1 MFPSCASAGDVCD
14 LPVWVPTDWTHLVE
28 CCLAR
33 DPADRPTLAQ
43 ALATLTLIK
52 NSPPT
57 YAPYGCSSA
66 AISSTTVD
74 QLYIDS
80 TRDRSTGKVRA
91 DDSQSNVDL
100 IPARVQGSGR
110 SFSWDETDSDSPS
123 AGEQDLRS
131 SATLRLTKSDSFPFS
146 GQLKGMADYGS
157 VTEIQPVGSGALD
170 LIPTEPAML
179 AAARSVAGELL

>member
-1 MFPSCASAGDVCD
+1 M
-14 LPVWVPTDWTHLVE
+14 
-28 CCLAR
+28 AR

-57 YAPYGCSSA
+57 YAPYGSSVA
-66 AISSTTVD
+66 DISSTTVD

-80 TRDRSTGKVRA
+80 APDSSTGKVRA

-110 SFSWDETDSDSPS
+110 SFSWDETDSDSSS

-131 SATLRLTKSDSFPFS
+131 SATLRLMKSDSLPFS
-146 GQLKGMADYGS
+146 GQMKGMADSAS
-157 VTEIQPVGSGALD
+157 VTEIPPVGDGALD
-170 LIPTEPAML
+170 LILAEPAML
-179 AAARSVAGELL
+179 TAARTVAGELM

>member
-1 MFPSCASAGDVCD
+1 M
-14 LPVWVPTDWTHLVE
+14 
-28 CCLAR
+28 AR

-57 YAPYGCSSA
+57 YATYGSLA
-66 AISSTTVD
+66 PDISSPTVD
-74 QLYIDS
+74 QRFIDS
-80 TRDRSTGKVRA
+80 TPDSFTDKVRA

-110 SFSWDETDSDSPS
+110 SFLWDETDSDSS
-123 AGEQDLRS
+123 LAGEREFRRS
-131 SATLRLTKSDSFPFS
+131 SNAIHSLMKSDSFPFS

-157 VTEIQPVGSGALD
+157 VAEIQPVAGGAVN

-179 AAARSVAGELL
+179 AAARSTAGELLPRL